1 MRNDVRDF
9 RYRIGDMLGDYAPES
24 FQRRSSR
31 SEWVIG
37 LGSVLVVGGISFLAM
52 RMADRRLADV
62 IRRIMPTHATRHEE
76 EWPTPDAAGASEM
89 AGADPR
95 KSRGRMARQAIQRS
109 DGMQQSE
116 QQDQTFRN

>member
-1 MRNDVRDF
+1 MKNDVRDF
-9 RYRIGDMLGDYAPES
+9 RYRIGDMLGEYAPES

-62 IRRIMPTHATRHEE
+62 IRKIVPTYAMRHEE
-76 EWPTPDAAGASEM
+76 EWPSSDDAGGSEM
-89 AGADPR
+89 AGADR
-95 KSRGRMARQAIQRS
+95 RTSRGRMERQAAQRS
-109 DGMQQSE
+109 DGMHQSE
-116 QQDQTFRN
+116 QQGQTFRN